1 MYKLCQKI
9 SQAKQ
14 ALKKEHFGL
23 IQQKIQALTAKI
35 DRIQQDES
43 TEANLIREMTMRKA
57 LQNGKNCC
65 GSTNLES
72 HGLLQRT

>member
-1 MYKLCQKI
+1 
-9 SQAKQ
+9 
-14 ALKKEHFGL
+14 L
-23 IQQKIQALTAKI
+23 IQIQALTAKI

-57 LQNGKNCC
+57 LQEERRIVVE
-65 GSTNLES
+65 NLES